1 MVSTCGKKT
10 ATVNKGITGKVILV
24 KYQQIEKTPVLL
36 FYITANS
43 PFPSYR
49 QKDLLLKGTV
59 GSNEMSLDLGSG
71 RLSGTVFRTG
81 RPDGQ

>member
-1 MVSTCGKKT
+1 MVAPCGKEA

-24 KYQQIEKTPVLL
+24 KYQQTEKNRVFSFMQPISH
-36 FYITANS
+36 FH
-43 PFPSYR
+43 SYR
-49 QKDLLLKGTV
+49 QKDLLLRGNV

-71 RLSGTVFRTG
+71 RLNGTVFRAG